1 MRPTMFVAS
10 AGAVAMLLT
19 VGCGSAAA
27 AQSACDGQGGTVDAN
42 KVCRL
47 HTATTAYEL
56 NFDFPVDYPDEQ
68 ALADVITDERA
79 TFVDWVTQYGGD
91 DFAREL
97 NISGDEYRS
106 GAPDSGTASL
116 VLTIGRDSG
125 VHPVTEYRAL
135 NYDLGAHAPITFAT
149 LFTPGSRPLDVLNPI
164 VEREIDKR
172 GGPGAV
178 TLTDLG
184 ADAYRNFAITDDAVI
199 FFFDQDVLLPHTQSP
214 FKVSVPRTD
223 IASLLA

>member
-1 MRPTMFVAS
+1 MRRNTFVAS
-10 AGAVAMLLT
+10 VGAVAMLLA

-27 AQSACDGQGGTVDAN
+27 AQSACDAEGGTVDAN
-42 KVCRL
+42 NVCQL
-47 HTATTAYEL
+47 HTGTTEYKL
-56 NFDFPVDYPDEQ
+56 SFDFPVDYPDQQ
-68 ALADVITDERA
+68 ALADVVTDERG

-91 DFAREL
+91 DYAREL
-97 NISGDEYRS
+97 YISGEEYRS
-106 GAPDSGTASL
+106 GTPESGTRSL

-135 NYDLGAHAPITFAT
+135 NYDLGAHAPITFET
-149 LFTPGSRPLDVLNPI
+149 LFKPGTRPLEVLNPI

-172 GGPGAV
+172 GGPGAL
-178 TLTDLG
+178 TLADLG

-199 FFFDQDVLLPHTQSP
+199 FFFDQDVLLPHTENP
-214 FKVSVPRTD
+214 FNISVPRTD